1 MKKSLIRVLLL
12 MVSFAT
18 LFSCGSSDG
27 SSDNPTVQ
35 SISFETLS
43 LPQTDEEKLSVR
55 VSPKAYV
62 TYSDG
67 TTKEFPLSY
76 KTLFRTGDKDTQG
89 GTSGLLY
96 DKDGNSLGRVS
107 TQPDAN
113 SVFVRGG
120 KYYLLTHLEDSP
132 GGIYLT
138 EMQKQ
143 AEGTFKAVKFRNI
156 DLSSVGGTFINCA
169 GSKTP
174 WDTHLA
180 SEEDYYLDSYWFDPN
195 TKNYTAQHIEY
206 CNRDASGHLT
216 GGYSPPSFALTA
228 NYNWWC
234 STVKGIR
241 DDYLKDPSLF
251 TPYNYGYNIEIAV
264 DNNGNP
270 SIVNS
275 LKHYVFGKYTPENA
289 VVMPDNKTVYITDD
303 GSYVGFYLFVA
314 DKEKDLSAGT
324 LYMAKWEQVSADN
337 GGKANLKWIK
347 LGSGKDS
354 EIKAIIDKRPN
365 LSDIFD
371 IGDPANC
378 PAGYKLVYPYAG
390 KMCLRL
396 RDGTNSSTIS
406 SKFTNAD
413 EAKKAAAFLESR
425 KYGAYLGATT
435 EFNKEEMV
443 IYNPDKKV
451 LYVAMSYMEKSMEDK
466 PSDPANHIKLP
477 PNKCGVVYQ
486 VKLGSASD
494 TNSNSINSNYVGT
507 EMEGLIA
514 GKPLKEGEQ
523 YADQNACHPDYI
535 ANPDNLGYFKGILF
549 VGEDS
554 SNHFNNMAWAY
565 DTNTGKLTRILT
577 VPTGGENTGTFAQ
590 LQTDNN
596 LYIFTNTQH
605 PLEDKF
611 KNAKGES
618 VNSAFINAATEEQKR
633 GYIGYIFGLPAIK

>member
-1 MKKSLIRVLLL
+1 MKKSLIPLLLL

-18 LFSCGSSDG
+18 LFSYGGNATSS
-27 SSDNPTVQ
+27 PTIKG
-35 SISFETLS
+35 ISFETLS
-43 LPQTDEEKLSVR
+43 IPQTDEEKLSVR

-76 KTLFRTGDKDTQG
+76 KTLFWTGDKDTQG
-89 GTSGLLY
+89 GTIGLLY
-96 DKDGNSLGRVS
+96 DKDGNSLERVS

-120 KYYLLTHLEDSP
+120 KYYLLTHFEDSP
-132 GGIYLT
+132 GAIYLT
-138 EMQKQ
+138 EMQKG
-143 AEGTFKAVKFRNI
+143 ADGTFKALKFRNI

-195 TKNYTAQHIEY
+195 TKKYTAQHIEY
-206 CNRDASGHLT
+206 CKKDASGHLT
-216 GGYSPPSFALTA
+216 GGYSPPSFAPTA
-228 NYNWWC
+228 NYAWWC
-234 STVKGIR
+234 SIVKGIR

-251 TPYNYGYNIEIAV
+251 TPYNYGYNIEVGV

-270 SIVNS
+270 YIVNN
-275 LKHYVFGKYTPENA
+275 LKHYVFGKYTPEMA
-289 VVMPDNKTVYITDD
+289 VVMPDNKTVYLTDD
-303 GSYVGFYLFVA
+303 GSYVGLYMFVA
-314 DKEKDLSAGT
+314 DKEKDLSVGT
-324 LYMAKWEQVSADN
+324 LYMAKWVQVSADN
-337 GGKANLKWIK
+337 GGRAKLEWIK

-371 IGDPANC
+371 VQDPANC
-378 PAGYKLVYPYAG
+378 PQDQGYKLVYPYAG

-396 RDGTNSSTIS
+396 RDGTNGSTIS

-413 EAKKAAAFLESR
+413 EVKKAAAFLESR
-425 KYGAYLGATT
+425 KYGAYLGATS
-435 EFNKEEMV
+435 EFNKEEGIV
-443 IYNPDKKV
+443 YNPDKNV
-451 LYVAMSYMEKSMEDK
+451 LYVAMSYVERSMEDNS
-466 PSDPANHIKLP
+466 SDPANDIKLP
-477 PNKCGVVYQ
+477 PNKCGIVYQ
-486 VKLGSASD
+486 VKLGTASG
-494 TNSNSINSNYVGT
+494 INSSYVGT

-535 ANPDNLGYFKGILF
+535 ANPDNLRYFKGILF
-549 VGEDS
+549 IGEDS
-554 SNHFNNMAWAY
+554 AYHFNNMSWAY

-577 VPTGGENTGTFAQ
+577 VPTGAENTGTFAIF
-590 LQTDNN
+590 QTDNN
-596 LYIFTNTQH
+596 LYIFTNAQH

-611 KNAKGES
+611 KNARGEY
-618 VNSAFINAATEEQKR
+618 VNTGFIDAATEEQKR
-633 GYIGYIFGLPAIK
+633 GYVGYIFGLPPIK